1 MKTPKLLASLRRQ
14 LNQSAAIVIV
24 FSIASTALVCLA
36 RRHVGFEMVELQ
48 AYDRM
53 MRWQASPGSD
63 PRLLLVEID
72 ETDLQ
77 TLKQTTPSDAI
88 LAQAL
93 TQLQRHKPRVIGID
107 LYRDLP
113 QGKGRK
119 DYLKAVTQPN
129 VVSIYRLG
137 NDGSPAVAAPPN
149 VSEEQSGFNDLIVD
163 RDGVV
168 RRSLLFGDT
177 QYSFALQTAL
187 KFLAKNGIEPQES
200 KQHAGIME
208 LGKTTF
214 TPLEPE
220 SGAYQKLDASGHQIL
235 LKYRAKKIAHSVS
248 LRDILN
254 NKVPEALIR
263 DKIILIG
270 NASISGKDF
279 FYTVYSAQQNQNHL
293 MTGVAIHAQA
303 VSQIL
308 DAATGDRLLI
318 QFLPSGIESLWVLV
332 CALIGGTLTWRVKNP
347 LRLGGCNLLFLLS
360 IAYGSYITF
369 DQQSLWI
376 PIAAPITAT
385 LLSQV
390 STLLYRTQTSQY
402 QSRMA
407 MTLLG
412 QNTSKAV
419 ADALWENRH
428 DLIQSGKLP
437 GQSLTATMIFTDL
450 QGFSSISEKLSPPD
464 LMNWLNE
471 YLSVV
476 TDLIHSHNGI
486 VNKFTGDGVF
496 AVFGVPIPRTSP
508 EAIAEDAQNAVECA
522 IAFQKSLR
530 QLNATWQAQ
539 GLSKV
544 NMRVGICTGEVVV
557 GSLGGKNRMEYG
569 IIGDAVNTASRLE
582 SCAKDRQIDDCR
594 ILVSESTQQY
604 LKKLPTEYWGP
615 MALKGKQEMVKVYRV
630 LSPISTPQPTCD
642 LIFSPEN
649 YGVPIATEPSLVIT
663 SAVPMR
669 SSSILTPTIKS
680 DPIKSD

>member
-1 MKTPKLLASLRRQ
+1 MKIPNLIAKFRNR

-24 FSIASTALVCLA
+24 FAITSTGLVCLA
-36 RRHVGFEMVELQ
+36 RRHIGFELVELQ

-53 MRWQASPGSD
+53 MRWKSSPGSD
-63 PRLLLVEID
+63 PRILLVEIN

-77 TLKQTTPSDAI
+77 TLKQATPSDAI
-88 LAQAL
+88 LAKAL
-93 TQLQRHKPRVIGID
+93 TKLQRYQPRVIGID

-113 QGKGRK
+113 QGKGQK
-119 DYLKAVTQPN
+119 DYIKAVTQPN

-137 NDGSPAVAAPPN
+137 HDGSPAIAAPPK
-149 VSEEQSGFNDLIVD
+149 VSEEQSGFNDVLID

-168 RRSLLFGDT
+168 RRSLLFADT
-177 QYSFALQTAL
+177 RFSFPLQIAL
-187 KFLAKNGIEPQES
+187 KSLAKDGIEAQES
-200 KQHAGIME
+200 KQHSGVLE

-214 TPLEPE
+214 LPLEPE

-235 LKYRAKKIAHSVS
+235 LKYRAKNIAQSVS
-248 LRDILN
+248 LREVLN
-254 NKVPEALIR
+254 ETVPENLIR

-270 NASISGKDF
+270 NSSISGKDF
-279 FYTVYSAQQNQNHL
+279 FYTVYSAQQDQNHL
-293 MTGVAIHAQA
+293 MAGVAIHAQA
-303 VSQIL
+303 ISQIL
-308 DAATGDRLLI
+308 DGATGDRSLI
-318 QFLPSGIESLWVLV
+318 KFLPGWTESGWFLI

-347 LRLGGCNLLFLLS
+347 LRLGGINLLFLLS
-360 IAYGSYITF
+360 IGGSSYF
-369 DQQSLWI
+369 AFEKSLWV
-376 PIAAPITAT
+376 PIVAPISAA
-385 LLSQV
+385 LLTQA
-390 STLLYRTQTSQY
+390 STLLYRTQTTQR
-402 QSRMA
+402 QGRMA

-450 QGFSSISEKLSPPD
+450 QGFSTISEKLSPPD

-476 TDLIHSHNGI
+476 TELIHTHNGI

-496 AVFGVPIPRTSP
+496 AVFGVPIPRTSTQ
-508 EAIAEDAQNAVECA
+508 AIAQDAQNAVECSM
-522 IAFQKSLR
+522 AFQKSLR
-530 QLNATWQAQ
+530 QLNANWQAQ
-539 GLSKV
+539 GLGRV

-582 SCAKDRQIDDCR
+582 SCAKERQLDDCR

-604 LKKLPTEYWGP
+604 LKQMPTEYWGP
-615 MALKGKQEMVKVYRV
+615 MTLKGKQEMVKVYRV
-630 LSPISTPQPTCD
+630 LSPLSTPQPTPQPVVESE
-642 LIFSPEN
+642 LPPLLSPEN
-649 YGVPIATEPSLVIT
+649 HAVPIAYEI
-663 SAVPMR
+663 
-669 SSSILTPTIKS
+669 
-680 DPIKSD
+680 